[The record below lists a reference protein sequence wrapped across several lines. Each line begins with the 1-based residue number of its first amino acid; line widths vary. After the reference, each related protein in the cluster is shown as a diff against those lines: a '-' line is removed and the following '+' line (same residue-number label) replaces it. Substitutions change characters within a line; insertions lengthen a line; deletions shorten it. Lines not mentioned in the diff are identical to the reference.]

1 MPAGTKFLYVGIM
14 PTNAAIQ
21 PLNTQAVIYAR
32 VSSAAQVR
40 KGQGLGSQE
49 TRCREFARMKGYDV
63 DRVFVDEAVSG
74 GITTR
79 PGMQAMLSY
88 LKEHAHAQSFVVVI
102 DDISRLARDIK
113 AHLDLREAIA
123 SAGARLESPSVEFGE
138 DSDSILVENLLAS
151 VSQHQRQKN
160 AEQTKNRMRARAMNG
175 YWVFWAPRG
184 YRFAH
189 QPGQGKVMVRDE
201 PLASIVTEALEGFAS
216 GRFGSQVEVKR
227 FLERQPDYPKDLP
240 TGEIRNQRIK
250 DLLTQPLYAGYL
262 ELPRWGVTFRKAQ
275 HEGLISLA
283 TYERIQE
290 RLRVRTKAPA
300 RKDISADFPLRGFV
314 VCADCGMPLTAC
326 WSTSKTGDKHPYYL
340 CPTKGCSSYR
350 NSIRRADLE
359 SDFDTII
366 DQITPARR
374 MFERFV
380 ETLDALARGERAASE
395 TSRAESKNRVTEID
409 RQIETLLDRI
419 VEGQSESLI
428 ASYERRVEKLSREK
442 LLLAEQLSATANETR
457 IPSQEFEPALRF
469 LENPMNL
476 WRSDKPAHKQA
487 VVKMLF
493 EGRPAYKKKEGVRTP
508 IYTCPVNALAAISRG
523 KSKMAPSAGFEP
535 TTYRLGGEQVAN
547 LSIKVNSLAHHR
559 PALC

>member
-283 TYERIQE
+283 TYERIQQ

-535 TTYRLGGEQVAN
+535 TTYRLGGDCSIL
-547 LSIKVNSLAHHR
+547 LSYEGYGMA
-559 PALC
+559 AE

>member
-535 TTYRLGGEQVAN
+535 TTYRLGGDCSIL
-547 LSIKVNSLAHHR
+547 LSYEGYGMA
-559 PALC
+559 AE